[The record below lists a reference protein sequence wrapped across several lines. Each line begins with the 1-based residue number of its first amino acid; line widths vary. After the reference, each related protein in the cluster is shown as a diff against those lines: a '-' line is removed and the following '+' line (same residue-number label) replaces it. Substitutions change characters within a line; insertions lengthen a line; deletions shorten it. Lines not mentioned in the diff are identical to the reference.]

1 MEGISDIPKLYTAL
15 SEWCAC
21 LVFILIL
28 EKRLTRRKAA
38 VLLCA
43 LLVALSVLQY
53 YIGIW
58 PVVFWIPGMIAA
70 SLLMYGTIFVCCKV
84 DFAEAGVMWAMA
96 FLLAEFNAALE
107 WQIYSFFLGKGKE
120 QLWIREGCL
129 VLFYGAVFGIAY
141 GIERRYLQGY
151 QRVRITLRE
160 LCSSMLIAIA
170 VFLMSNISYVYQDT
184 PFSASMSGGL
194 FYVRTLV
201 DFAGV
206 VILLSMQDRWRELG
220 LSRELDITNT
230 ILKRQ
235 YEQYQM
241 SKENVE
247 LINRKYHDLKHQ
259 IGIIRA
265 EQNSEKKEAYLQELE
280 EDIRMYEAQNK
291 TGNSVLDT
299 IITGK
304 NLYCVQHDINFT
316 CVADGTLLDFMSTM
330 DICTIFGNALDNAI
344 EAQEKIGDAQKRIV
358 KVAVYAQNSFLVI
371 RVENYCEEELSE
383 SEMLPGTTKK
393 DKEYHGFGL
402 KSMKTTAERYGGTM
416 TFHLENG
423 WFTLRFLIPMPS

>member
-1 MEGISDIPKLYTAL
+1 MEGISDIPKIYTAL

-28 EKRLTRRKAA
+28 EKRLSRCKTAA
-38 VLLCA
+38 VLCA
-43 LLVALSVLQY
+43 LFAVLSVLQH

-58 PVVFWIPGMIAA
+58 PVAFWIPGMIAA
-70 SLLMYGTIFVCCKV
+70 MLLMYGTIFSCCKV
-84 DFAEAGVMWAMA
+84 DPAEAGVIWAMA

-107 WQIYSFFLGKGKE
+107 WQIYSFVQGKGYG
-120 QLWIREGCL
+120 QFWVREGCL
-129 VLFYGAVFGIAY
+129 IVFFGAVFLAAY
-141 GIERRYLQGY
+141 WIEKRYLQGY
-151 QRVRITLRE
+151 QRLRITPRE
-160 LCSSMLIAIA
+160 TGSSVLISVA
-170 VFLMSNISYVYQDT
+170 VFLMSNISYVYEDT

-206 VILLSMQDRWRELG
+206 VTLLSMQDRWRELG

-230 ILKRQ
+230 ILQRQ

-241 SKENVE
+241 NKENVE

-259 IGIIRA
+259 IEIIRA
-265 EQNSEKKEAYLQELE
+265 EQSTEKKEAYLQELE

-304 NLYCVQHDINFT
+304 NLYCVQRYINFT

-344 EAQEKIGDAQKRIV
+344 EAQEKIGDLQKRII
-358 KVAVYAQNSFLVI
+358 KTAVYAQNSFLVI
-371 RVENYCEEELSE
+371 RVENYCEDVLDE

-416 TFHLENG
+416 TFHLENC
-423 WFTLRFLIPMPS
+423 WFTLRILIPLP